1 LSIFFL
7 PILTAENKLRCVAGN
22 HHIAV
27 ILIAIFLFKTLTI
40 YINSRIMIKRVVAS
54 IALSS
59 LLLFSC
65 NKKKEE
71 KEEAAVYPV
80 TSPIVMDTVID
91 KEYVAQIRSV
101 KNIEVRAQEKGFL
114 ERIFVD
120 EGQFVRQGQTLFRIM
135 PKLYQAELL
144 KAQAEVAQATIEL
157 KNASTLASNN
167 IVSKNERAMAKAKL
181 DAANAEAKLAQI
193 HLSFTDIK
201 APFSGIIDRI
211 PLKLGSLVD
220 EGDLLTSLSDN
231 NDIYTYFN
239 VSEPEYLNYQR
250 NIASRG
256 SNQVDLVMANGD
268 VFPQKGEIQTIEGEF
283 DSETGNIAFRA
294 KFPNPDKLLR
304 NGETGKVRMTLPLK
318 NALIIPQKA
327 TYEIQDQ
334 KYVFVVD
341 KNGVAK
347 SKNIKVAYE
356 LPDVYVV
363 ASGISTGDRILLEG
377 VQKVKDDQKVQIKA
391 QDPKKVLQS
400 LKLKAE

>member
-377 VQKVKDDQKVQIKA
+377 VQKVKDDQKVQVKA